1 VCHTTLQ
8 KSVLDQGT
16 HFNLHEIRCI
26 MAGGTSATNSSA
38 PGLVHRHFFGLKGNV
53 HNNVAFAEEGVLVYP
68 CGHNVIVYNL
78 ESKEQQ
84 FLHAV
89 ETAGKGITALAV
101 APNKRYVAVAEQ
113 AERAVVHIHDLNTLR
128 RRKTLTLSDALADT
142 CVWVA
147 FSGDSKYCVTQGGAP
162 DWVLSLWL
170 WEKTKLLA
178 SVKASTPQ
186 GNVVHQADF
195 SPNDPFTV
203 CASGNGLLKFFRFT
217 DGQLRLQATPLKR
230 EPAHFLRHAWVSDDR
245 VVAAADSGELWLFE
259 QFEFR
264 QILTPSTTGA
274 TGDGSFVSSLL
285 GYSKGFVCGGSGGC
299 VRIYDRSDD
308 GGSREYYKKAKTFRI
323 EGDTSTIKDLAI
335 SPSEDLLVCS
345 LENNQLY
352 ALTLSSTDILKEDA
366 MNFELVSTAFHGPSA
381 NGSCHI
387 TGLDT
392 CIRKP
397 LVVTCALDRS
407 VRVWNYLD
415 KSTDILKFFREDALC
430 VAFHPSGLHVVVG
443 FTDKL
448 RMLNVLMDDI
458 RSCREFAIK
467 GCREVRFSYGGQFFA
482 AANNNVVHVYAT
494 YTGELV
500 AVLRGHSNRVTAISW
515 KPDDRRLLTCGADGT
530 ALLWSLR
537 GASKVGD
544 GHSQAR
550 CSYIDAALSPEG
562 DVAYVTGSDNMLKEI
577 DMVTGLARTE
587 HWTGGGGSTLG
598 PLALAN
604 SQQVLFVGSA
614 EQGRPGMVRLY
625 RLPLAKDRPPP
636 TPALLSGGAQSS
648 ASPTSILSPGQAG
661 STLVSSSAGSSPQSF
676 VEYHCHDLPVSR
688 LRLSF
693 DNQFLFSAGE
703 DGSLCIF
710 ETQNVIGKASGSGA
724 SSGQGGGTIASR
736 ENRSDSTM
744 IGGSGNG
751 ANGSGLPFAE
761 EILVTKSDL
770 EEKNRLMN
778 ELKSKV
784 DELTLHNEYQLRL
797 KDLNY
802 KEKIKEVS
810 DKFTAELTQ
819 DRQRCGDLQSDKTE
833 MENEYQKKMREMAST
848 HRSEVQE
855 LKTTYEAK
863 VEAEKARYAALEQAR
878 GEQNTRF
885 EEENHLLVE
894 SHTQFL
900 AEMTTEYDQKVAHEQ
915 ELQAVCARAKEELI
929 AKNESLKRALEED
942 AELEVEELKTKY
954 ELKLSDEREATL
966 RLKGENGIMKK
977 KFSALQKDIEDQRE
991 EIRSLEEKG
1000 KELAENI
1007 RGLEKDIQGHK
1018 KEIREREETIQD
1030 KEKRI
1035 YDLKKKNQELEKFK
1049 FVLDYKIKELKRQI
1063 EPREQEIADMKTQI
1077 EEMDAE
1083 LEQYHKSNAALDLM
1097 IGELRLKMDG
1107 MQKELNL
1114 QAAQVA
1120 LGKALVRQVQ
1130 TDLLGCT
1137 QLLDSKKA
1145 LKIAVMALNKKY
1157 EDGVTPDA
1165 KEPNSQAEYNRQRE
1179 YLEKE
1184 VESLKRKIMKG
1195 MAISE
1200 SELHRL
1206 QRENAMLTT
1215 QVNELRREFH
1225 NVRMQTQE
1233 VRDAKYKS
1241 TVSIANSAASK
1252 KLSINSEV
1260 MRERKEK
1267 MREAEF
1273 QKDHILQLK
1282 DRLTELQKTLGGGLK
1297 FALTGSS
1304 NSPQQRQ
1311 QNQQQHA
1318 RKPAPP
1324 ATQRLPPV

>member
-1 VCHTTLQ
+1 
-8 KSVLDQGT
+8 
-16 HFNLHEIRCI
+16 
-26 MAGGTSATNSSA
+26 MAGGASNTSSA
-38 PGLVHRHFFGLKGNV
+38 PGLIHRHFFGLKGGV
-53 HNNVAFAEEGVLVYP
+53 HNNVAFAEESVLVYP

-84 FLHAV
+84 FLHGV
-89 ETAGKGITALAV
+89 ETTGRGITALAV

-128 RRKTLTLSDALADT
+128 RRKTLTLSDGLADT

-147 FSGDSKYCVTQGGAP
+147 FSSDSKYCITQGGAP

-186 GNVVHQADF
+186 GNAVHQADF
-195 SPNDPFTV
+195 SPIDPLTI
-203 CASGNGLLKFFRFT
+203 CASGNGMLKFFRFT

-264 QILTPSTTGA
+264 QILTPATTGA

-345 LENNQLY
+345 LETNQMY

-366 MNFELVSTAFHGPSA
+366 MNFEVVSTAFHAPSS

-430 VAFHPSGLHVVVG
+430 VAFHPSGLHVAVG

-458 RSCREFAIK
+458 RSCREFTIK
-467 GCREVRFSYGGQFFA
+467 GCREVRFSNGGQFFA

-500 AVLRGHSNRVTAISW
+500 SVLRGHSNRVTAISW
-515 KPDDRRLLTCGADGT
+515 KSDDRKLLTCGAD
-530 ALLWSLR
+530 
-537 GASKVGD
+537 
-544 GHSQAR
+544 
-550 CSYIDAALSPEG
+550 
-562 DVAYVTGSDNMLKEI
+562 GSDNMLKEI
-577 DMVTGLARTE
+577 DVATGLARNE
-587 HWTGGGGSTLG
+587 LWVGG
-598 PLALAN
+598 
-604 SQQVLFVGSA
+604 
-614 EQGRPGMVRLY
+614 
-625 RLPLAKDRPPP
+625 
-636 TPALLSGGAQSS
+636 SS
-648 ASPTSILSPGQAG
+648 AS
-661 STLVSSSAGSSPQSF
+661 QSYT
-676 VEYHCHDLPVSR
+676 EYHCHDLPVSR

-710 ETQNVIGKASGSGA
+710 ETQNVIGKGGSGGA
-724 SSGQGGGTIASR
+724 SSGPGGGAVGSR
-736 ENRSDSTM
+736 EARSDSTM
-744 IGGSGNG
+744 LGGGGG

-819 DRQRCGDLQSDKTE
+819 DRQRCGDLQNDKTE
-833 MENEYQKKMREMAST
+833 MENEYQKKMREMAAS

-915 ELQAVCARAKEELI
+915 ELQAVCAQAKEELI
-929 AKNESLKRALEED
+929 ATNEALKRSLEED
-942 AELEVEELKTKY
+942 AELEVEELKSKY

-1000 KELAENI
+1000 KELTENI

-1130 TDLLGCT
+1130 TDLLGCA
-1137 QLLDSKKA
+1137 QLLDNKKA
-1145 LKIAVMALNKKY
+1145 LKVTVMALNKKY

-1195 MAISE
+1195 IAISE

-1206 QRENAMLTT
+1206 QRENAILTT

-1233 VRDAKYKS
+1233 VREAKYKS
-1241 TVSIANSAASK
+1241 TVSIANSAVNK
-1252 KLSINSEV
+1252 KLSVSSEV

-1273 QKDHILQLK
+1273 QKEHILQLK
-1282 DRLTELQKTLGGGLK
+1282 ARLTELQKTLGGGLK
-1297 FALTGSS
+1297 FALSGAS
-1304 NSPQQRQ
+1304 NSPQHRQ
-1311 QNQQQHA
+1311 QQQYS
-1318 RKPAPP
+1318 RRPSPP
-1324 ATQRLPPV
+1324 AAQRLPPV

>member
-1 VCHTTLQ
+1 MECDVAER
-8 KSVLDQGT
+8 
-16 HFNLHEIRCI
+16 FNLLRGGHDGRRQHHQQR
-26 MAGGTSATNSSA
+26 AGAHSS
-38 PGLVHRHFFGLKGNV
+38 GSV
-53 HNNVAFAEEGVLVYP
+53 HNTVAFVEESVLVYP
-68 CGHNVIVYNL
+68 CGHNVIIYNL

-84 FLHAV
+84 FIHGV
-89 ETAGKGITALAV
+89 ESNGRGITALAV
-101 APNKRYVAVAEQ
+101 SPNKRYVAVAEQ

-128 RRKTLTLSDALADT
+128 RRKTLTLSDGQADT

-162 DWVLSLWL
+162 DWILSLWL

-178 SVKASTPQ
+178 CVKASTPQ
-186 GNVVHQADF
+186 GNAVHQADF
-195 SPNDPFTV
+195 SPIDPMTICV
-203 CASGNGLLKFFRFT
+203 SGNGLLKFFRFL

-245 VVAAADSGELWLFE
+245 VVASADSGELWLFE

-264 QILTPSTTGA
+264 QILTPATTGT
-274 TGDGSFVSSLL
+274 TGDGSFMNSLL

-323 EGDTSTIKDLAI
+323 EGDASTIKDLAI

-366 MNFELVSTAFHGPSA
+366 MNFELVSTAFHAPSG

-430 VAFHPSGLHVVVG
+430 VAFHPSGLHVAVG

-467 GCREVRFSYGGQFFA
+467 GCREVRFSNGGQFFA

-494 YTGELV
+494 YTGELL
-500 AVLRGHSNRVTAISW
+500 AVLRGHSNRVTALSW
-515 KPDDRRLLTCGADGT
+515 KPDDRRLLSCGADGT
-530 ALLWSLR
+530 VLLWSLR

-562 DVAYVTGSDNMLKEI
+562 DVAFVTGSDNMLKEV
-577 DMVTGLARTE
+577 DMATGVARTE
-587 HWTGGGGSTLG
+587 HWTGGGGATLG
-598 PLALAN
+598 PIALAT

-614 EQGRPGMVRLY
+614 EPGRPGMVRLY
-625 RLPLAKDRPPP
+625 RLPLEKDHSPPM
-636 TPALLSGGAQSS
+636 PALLTGSGQ
-648 ASPTSILSPGQAG
+648 ASPGSILSPGQNG
-661 STLVSSSAGSSPQSF
+661 PLVAASAGGGSVSQAYT
-676 VEYHCHDLPVSR
+676 EYHCHDLPVSR

-710 ETQNVIGKASGSGA
+710 ETQNVIGKG
-724 SSGQGGGTIASR
+724 
-736 ENRSDSTM
+736 
-744 IGGSGNG
+744 GGSGVSPGGGATGSRDTRSESTTAGGGGNA

-819 DRQRCGDLQSDKTE
+819 DRQRCGDLQNDKNE
-833 MENEYQKKMREMAST
+833 MENEYQKKMREMAAT

-915 ELQAVCARAKEELI
+915 ELQAVCARSKDELI
-929 AKNESLKRALEED
+929 TSNESLKRALEED

-1130 TDLLGCT
+1130 SDLLGCA
-1137 QLLDSKKA
+1137 QLLDNKKA
-1145 LKIAVMALNKKY
+1145 LKVAVMALNKKY

-1206 QRENAMLTT
+1206 QRENAVLTT

-1233 VRDAKYKS
+1233 VREAKYKS
-1241 TVSIANSAASK
+1241 TMSIANSAVNK
-1252 KLSINSEV
+1252 KLSVSSEV

-1282 DRLTELQKTLGGGLK
+1282 DRITELQKTLGGGLK

-1304 NSPQQRQ
+1304 NSPQHRQ
-1311 QNQQQHA
+1311 QQYTK
-1318 RKPAPP
+1318 KPVPP
-1324 ATQRLPPV
+1324 SSQRLPPV

>member
-1 VCHTTLQ
+1 MT
-8 KSVLDQGT
+8 G
-16 HFNLHEIRCI
+16 
-26 MAGGTSATNSSA
+26 GGTNSGA
-38 PGLVHRHFFGLKGNV
+38 PGLIHRHLFGLKGSV
-53 HNNVAFAEEGVLVYP
+53 HNSVAFAEEGVLVYP

-84 FLHAV
+84 FLHGV
-89 ETAGKGITALAV
+89 ETSGHGITALAV
-101 APNKRYVAVAEQ
+101 SPNKRYVAVAEQ
-113 AERAVVHIHDLNTLR
+113 ADRAVVHIHDLNTLR
-128 RRKTLTLSDALADT
+128 RRKTLTLSDGLADT

-162 DWVLSLWL
+162 DWLLSLWL

-178 SVKASTPQ
+178 SVKASTSQ
-186 GNVVHQADF
+186 GTVVHQADF
-195 SPNDPFTV
+195 SPNDPLTI
-203 CASGNGLLKFFRFT
+203 CASGNGLLKFFRFM

-264 QILTPSTTGA
+264 QILTPPTTGT

-323 EGDTSTIKDLAI
+323 EGETSTIKDLAI

-366 MNFELVSTAFHGPSA
+366 MNFELVSTAFHAPSG
-381 NGSCHI
+381 NGSCHV

-415 KSTDILKFFREDALC
+415 KSTDILKFFREDALT

-443 FTDKL
+443 FADKL

-467 GCREVRFSYGGQFFA
+467 GCREVRFSHGGQFFA
-482 AANNNVVHVYAT
+482 AANNN
-494 YTGELV
+494 
-500 AVLRGHSNRVTAISW
+500 AISW
-515 KPDDRRLLTCGADGT
+515 KPDDRKLLTCGADGT
-530 ALLWSLR
+530 VLLWSLR

-550 CSYIDAALSPEG
+550 CSYVDAVLSPEG

-577 DMVTGLARTE
+577 DMATGLTRTE
-587 HWTGGGGSTLG
+587 HWTGGGGATLG

-614 EQGRPGMVRLY
+614 EPGRPGMVRLY
-625 RLPLAKDRPPP
+625 RLPLEKDRPPP
-636 TPALLSGGAQSS
+636 TPALLSGGQSS
-648 ASPTSILSPGQAG
+648 TSPTSIPSPGQTGSSLLPNSVAAG
-661 STLVSSSAGSSPQSF
+661 SLSQSF

-693 DNQFLFSAGE
+693 DNQFLFSVGE

-710 ETQNVIGKASGSGA
+710 ETQNVIGKGSGSGV
-724 SSGQGGGTIASR
+724 SSGPGGGAIGSR
-736 ENRSDSTM
+736 EARSDST
-744 IGGSGNG
+744 ILGGIG

-819 DRQRCGDLQSDKTE
+819 DRQRCGDLQNDKTE
-833 MENEYQKKMREMAST
+833 MENEYQKKMREMASS

-929 AKNESLKRALEED
+929 AMNEALKRALEED
-942 AELEVEELKTKY
+942 AELEVEELKTRY

-1107 MQKELNL
+1107 MQKELNV

-1130 TDLLGCT
+1130 TDLLGCA
-1137 QLLDSKKA
+1137 QLLDNKKA

-1200 SELHRL
+1200 SELYRL
-1206 QRENAMLTT
+1206 QRENAILTT

-1233 VRDAKYKS
+1233 VRETKNKS
-1241 TVSIANSAASK
+1241 TVLTPNNAVNK
-1252 KLSINSEV
+1252 KLSASSEA

-1267 MREAEF
+1267 LREAEF

-1282 DRLTELQKTLGGGLK
+1282 DRLTELQKMLGGGLK

-1311 QNQQQHA
+1311 QQQQQQQYT
-1318 RKPAPP
+1318 RKPVPP
-1324 ATQRLPPV
+1324 TTQRLPPV

>member
-1 VCHTTLQ
+1 MPMT
-8 KSVLDQGT
+8 
-16 HFNLHEIRCI
+16 
-26 MAGGTSATNSSA
+26 GGNNSNSSA
-38 PGLVHRHFFGLKGNV
+38 PGLIHRHFFGLKGGV
-53 HNNVAFAEEGVLVYP
+53 HNNIAFAEEGVLVYP
-68 CGHNVIVYNL
+68 CGHNVVIYNL

-84 FLHAV
+84 FLHGV
-89 ETAGKGITALAV
+89 ETTGRGITALAV

-128 RRKTLTLSDALADT
+128 RRKTLTLSDAMADT

-147 FSGDSKYCVTQGGAP
+147 FSGDSKYCITQGGAP

-186 GNVVHQADF
+186 GNAVHQADF
-195 SPNDPFTV
+195 SPNDPLTI

-245 VVAAADSGELWLFE
+245 VVASADSGELWLFE

-264 QILTPSTTGA
+264 QILTPPTTGT
-274 TGDGSFVSSLL
+274 TGDGSFVKSLL

-366 MNFELVSTAFHGPSA
+366 MNFELVSTAFHAPSG

-467 GCREVRFSYGGQFFA
+467 GCREVQFSHGGQFFA

-515 KPDDRRLLTCGADGT
+515 KPDDRKLLTCGADGT
-530 ALLWSLR
+530 VLLWSLR
-537 GASKVGD
+537 AASKVGE

-550 CSYIDAALSPEG
+550 CSYIDAALAPEG
-562 DVAYVTGSDNMLKEI
+562 DIAYVTGSDNMLKEI
-577 DMVTGLARTE
+577 DMASGLARAE
-587 HWTGGGGSTLG
+587 HWTGGNGATLG
-598 PLALAN
+598 PLTLAN

-614 EQGRPGMVRLY
+614 EPGRPGMVRLY
-625 RLPLAKDRPPP
+625 RLPLEKERPPP
-636 TPALLSGGAQSS
+636 TPALGSGGGQSL
-648 ASPTSILSPGQAG
+648 TSPGSIITSGQTG
-661 STLVSSSAGSSPQSF
+661 STLATSTTATGSTNQSYT
-676 VEYHCHDLPVSR
+676 EYHCHDLPVSR

-710 ETQNVIGKASGSGA
+710 ETVNVIGKGSGSGT
-724 SSGQGGGTIASR
+724 SSGQSGGVIGSREARGDSAMVGGG
-736 ENRSDSTM
+736 
-744 IGGSGNG
+744 GNG

-819 DRQRCGDLQSDKTE
+819 DRQRCGDLQNDKTE
-833 MENEYQKKMREMAST
+833 MENEYQKKMREMASA

-900 AEMTTEYDQKVAHEQ
+900 AEMTTEYDQKVAREQ

-929 AKNESLKRALEED
+929 ATNESLKRALEED

-977 KFSALQKDIEDQRE
+977 KFSALQKDIEDQRD

-1130 TDLLGCT
+1130 TDLLGCA
-1137 QLLDSKKA
+1137 QLLDNKKA

-1206 QRENAMLTT
+1206 QRENAILTT

-1233 VRDAKYKS
+1233 VRETKYKT
-1241 TVSIANSAASK
+1241 TVTTPTNK
-1252 KLSINSEV
+1252 KLSVSSEV
-1260 MRERKEK
+1260 LRERKEK

-1273 QKDHILQLK
+1273 QKDLILQLK

-1304 NSPQQRQ
+1304 SSPQHRQ
-1311 QNQQQHA
+1311 QQYT
-1318 RKPAPP
+1318 RKPVPP
-1324 ATQRLPPV
+1324 TTQRLPPV

>member
-1 VCHTTLQ
+1 
-8 KSVLDQGT
+8 
-16 HFNLHEIRCI
+16 
-26 MAGGTSATNSSA
+26 
-38 PGLVHRHFFGLKGNV
+38 
-53 HNNVAFAEEGVLVYP
+53 
-68 CGHNVIVYNL
+68 
-78 ESKEQQ
+78 
-84 FLHAV
+84 
-89 ETAGKGITALAV
+89 
-101 APNKRYVAVAEQ
+101 
-113 AERAVVHIHDLNTLR
+113 
-128 RRKTLTLSDALADT
+128 
-142 CVWVA
+142 
-147 FSGDSKYCVTQGGAP
+147 
-162 DWVLSLWL
+162 
-170 WEKTKLLA
+170 
-178 SVKASTPQ
+178 
-186 GNVVHQADF
+186 
-195 SPNDPFTV
+195 
-203 CASGNGLLKFFRFT
+203 
-217 DGQLRLQATPLKR
+217 
-230 EPAHFLRHAWVSDDR
+230 
-245 VVAAADSGELWLFE
+245 
-259 QFEFR
+259 
-264 QILTPSTTGA
+264 
-274 TGDGSFVSSLL
+274 
-285 GYSKGFVCGGSGGC
+285 
-299 VRIYDRSDD
+299 
-308 GGSREYYKKAKTFRI
+308 
-323 EGDTSTIKDLAI
+323 
-335 SPSEDLLVCS
+335 
-345 LENNQLY
+345 
-352 ALTLSSTDILKEDA
+352 
-366 MNFELVSTAFHGPSA
+366 
-381 NGSCHI
+381 
-387 TGLDT
+387 
-392 CIRKP
+392 
-397 LVVTCALDRS
+397 
-407 VRVWNYLD
+407 
-415 KSTDILKFFREDALC
+415 
-430 VAFHPSGLHVVVG
+430 
-443 FTDKL
+443 
-448 RMLNVLMDDI
+448 MLNVLMDDI

-467 GCREVRFSYGGQFFA
+467 GCREVRFSHGGQFFA

-515 KPDDRRLLTCGADGT
+515 KPDDRKLLTCGADGT
-530 ALLWSLR
+530 VLLWSLR

-550 CSYIDAALSPEG
+550 CSYVDAVLSPEG

-577 DMVTGLARTE
+577 DMATGLTRTE
-587 HWTGGGGSTLG
+587 HWTGGGGATLG

-614 EQGRPGMVRLY
+614 EPGRPGMVRLY
-625 RLPLAKDRPPP
+625 RLPLEKDRPPP
-636 TPALLSGGAQSS
+636 TPALLSGGQSS
-648 ASPTSILSPGQAG
+648 TSPTSIPSPGQTGSSLLPNSVAAG
-661 STLVSSSAGSSPQSF
+661 SLSQSF

-693 DNQFLFSAGE
+693 DNQFLFSVGE

-710 ETQNVIGKASGSGA
+710 ETQNVIGKGSGSGV
-724 SSGQGGGTIASR
+724 SSGPGGGAIGSR
-736 ENRSDSTM
+736 EARSDST
-744 IGGSGNG
+744 ILGGIG

-819 DRQRCGDLQSDKTE
+819 DRQRCGDLQNDKTE
-833 MENEYQKKMREMAST
+833 MENEYQKKMREMASS

-929 AKNESLKRALEED
+929 AMNEALKRALEED
-942 AELEVEELKTKY
+942 AELEVEELKTRY

-1107 MQKELNL
+1107 MQKELNV

-1130 TDLLGCT
+1130 TDLLGCA
-1137 QLLDSKKA
+1137 QLLDNKKA

-1200 SELHRL
+1200 SELYRL
-1206 QRENAMLTT
+1206 QRENAILTT

-1233 VRDAKYKS
+1233 VRETKNKS
-1241 TVSIANSAASK
+1241 TVLTPNNAVNK
-1252 KLSINSEV
+1252 KLSASSEA

-1267 MREAEF
+1267 LREAEF

-1282 DRLTELQKTLGGGLK
+1282 DRLTELQKMLGGGLK

-1311 QNQQQHA
+1311 QQQQQQQYT
-1318 RKPAPP
+1318 RKPVPP
-1324 ATQRLPPV
+1324 TTQRLPPV

>member
-1 VCHTTLQ
+1 MPT
-8 KSVLDQGT
+8 
-16 HFNLHEIRCI
+16 NI
-26 MAGGTSATNSSA
+26 AGGGGNSSA
-38 PGLVHRHFFGLKGNV
+38 PGLIHRYKHLFGLKGSV
-53 HNNVAFAEEGVLVYP
+53 RNNIAFAEENVVVYP
-68 CGHNVIVYNL
+68 CGHNVILYNL

-84 FLHAV
+84 FIHGA
-89 ETAGKGITALAV
+89 ETAGRGITALAV

-128 RRKTLTLSDALADT
+128 RRKTLTLADGLADT

-147 FSGDSKYCVTQGGAP
+147 FSGDSKYCLTQGGAP

-178 SVKASTPQ
+178 SVKASTPA
-186 GNVVHQADF
+186 GNAVHQADF
-195 SPNDPFTV
+195 SPNDPLTICV
-203 CASGNGLLKFFRFT
+203 SGNGLIKFFRFA
-217 DGQLRLQATPLKR
+217 DGQLRLQTTPLKR
-230 EPAHFLRHAWVSDDR
+230 EPAHFLRHAWVTDDR
-245 VVAAADSGELWLFE
+245 VVAAADSGELWFFE
-259 QFEFR
+259 QLEFR
-264 QILTPSTTGA
+264 QILTPSTSGGS
-274 TGDGSFVSSLL
+274 GDGSFMNSVL

-299 VRIYDRSDD
+299 VRVYDRNDD
-308 GGSREYYKKAKTFRI
+308 GGAREYYKKAKTFRI
-323 EGDTSTIKDLAI
+323 EGDASTIKDLAI

-366 MNFELVSTAFHGPSA
+366 MNFELVSTAFHAPSS

-392 CIRKP
+392 CVRKP

-415 KSTDILKFFREDALC
+415 KSTDILKFFREDALS

-443 FTDKL
+443 FADKL
-448 RMLNVLMDDI
+448 RLLNVLMDDI
-458 RSCREFAIK
+458 RSCRDFSIK
-467 GCREVRFSYGGQFFA
+467 CCREVRFSHGGQFFA

-515 KPDDRRLLTCGADGT
+515 KPDDRRLLTCGADG
-530 ALLWSLR
+530 AVLLWSLR
-537 GASKVGD
+537 AAAKIND

-550 CSYIDAALSPEG
+550 CAYADAALSPDG

-577 DMVTGLARTE
+577 DMASGLARTE
-587 HWTGGGGSTLG
+587 HWTGGGGAALG
-598 PLALAN
+598 PIALAN
-604 SQQVLFVGSA
+604 SQQVLFVGTA
-614 EQGRPGMVRLY
+614 EPGLPGMIRLY
-625 RLPLAKDRPPP
+625 RLPLEKDHPPP
-636 TPALLSGGAQSS
+636 TPALTSGGGLSS
-648 ASPTSILSPGQAG
+648 ASPASSSSPVQAG
-661 STLVSSSAGSSPQSF
+661 SAAVAATSAAGSTTLPY
-676 VEYHCHDLPVSR
+676 VEYHCHDLPVAR

-710 ETQNVIGKASGSGA
+710 ETRDIVGKGSGGGVASGPSGSG
-724 SSGQGGGTIASR
+724 IAGSR
-736 ENRSDSTM
+736 ETRSDSATLS
-744 IGGSGNG
+744 GGGNG

-770 EEKNRLMN
+770 EEKTRLMN
-778 ELKSKV
+778 ELKTKV

-819 DRQRCGDLQSDKTE
+819 DRQRCGDLQNDKGD
-833 MENEYQKKMREMAST
+833 MENEYQKKMREMAAA
-848 HRSEVQE
+848 HRSEFQE
-855 LKTTYEAK
+855 LRSTYESK
-863 VEAEKARYAALEQAR
+863 VEAEQARYAALEQAR

-900 AEMTTEYDQKVAHEQ
+900 AEMTTEYDQKVADEQ
-915 ELQAVCARAKEELI
+915 ELQAVCARAKDELV
-929 AKNESLKRALEED
+929 ATNEALKRALEED
-942 AELEVEELKTKY
+942 AELEVEEMKTRY
-954 ELKLSDEREATL
+954 ELKLADEREATL

-1063 EPREQEIADMKTQI
+1063 EPREKEIADMKTQI

-1120 LGKALVRQVQ
+1120 LGKSLMHQVQ
-1130 TDLLGCT
+1130 TDLLGCA
-1137 QLLDSKKA
+1137 QLLDNKKA
-1145 LKIAVMALNKKY
+1145 LKGAVMALNKKY

-1195 MAISE
+1195 MTISE

-1206 QRENAMLTT
+1206 QRENAILTT

-1233 VRDAKYKS
+1233 VREAKHKPS
-1241 TVSIANSAASK
+1241 TSAVAVVGK
-1252 KLSINSEV
+1252 KPAISSEAI
-1260 MRERKEK
+1260 RERKEK
-1267 MREAEF
+1267 LREAEF

-1282 DRLTELQKTLGGGLK
+1282 QRLTDLQKTLGGGLS
-1297 FALTGSS
+1297 FALTGS
-1304 NSPQQRQ
+1304 NSPQHK
-1311 QNQQQHA
+1311 QQHA
-1318 RKPAPP
+1318 RKPVAP

>member
-1 VCHTTLQ
+1 MT
-8 KSVLDQGT
+8 G
-16 HFNLHEIRCI
+16 
-26 MAGGTSATNSSA
+26 GGTNSGA
-38 PGLVHRHFFGLKGNV
+38 PGLIHRHLFGLKGSV
-53 HNNVAFAEEGVLVYP
+53 HNSVAFAEEGVLVYP

-84 FLHAV
+84 FLHGV
-89 ETAGKGITALAV
+89 ETSGHGITALAV
-101 APNKRYVAVAEQ
+101 SPNKRYVAVAEQ
-113 AERAVVHIHDLNTLR
+113 ADRAVVHIHDLNTLR
-128 RRKTLTLSDALADT
+128 RRKTLTLSDGLADT

-162 DWVLSLWL
+162 DWLLSLWL

-178 SVKASTPQ
+178 SVKASTSQ
-186 GNVVHQADF
+186 GTVVHQADF
-195 SPNDPFTV
+195 SPNDPLTI
-203 CASGNGLLKFFRFT
+203 CASGNGLLKFFRFM

-264 QILTPSTTGA
+264 QILTPPTTGT

-323 EGDTSTIKDLAI
+323 EGETSTIKDLAI

-366 MNFELVSTAFHGPSA
+366 MNFELVSTAFHAPSG
-381 NGSCHI
+381 NGSCHV

-415 KSTDILKFFREDALC
+415 KSTDILKFFREDALT

-443 FTDKL
+443 FADKL

-467 GCREVRFSYGGQFFA
+467 GCREVRFSHGGQFFA

-515 KPDDRRLLTCGADGT
+515 KPDDRKLLTCGADGT
-530 ALLWSLR
+530 VLLWSLR

-550 CSYIDAALSPEG
+550 CSYVDAVLSPEG

-577 DMVTGLARTE
+577 DMATGLTRTE
-587 HWTGGGGSTLG
+587 HWTGGGGATLG

-614 EQGRPGMVRLY
+614 EPGRPGMVRLY
-625 RLPLAKDRPPP
+625 RLPLEKDRPPP
-636 TPALLSGGAQSS
+636 TPALLSGGQSS
-648 ASPTSILSPGQAG
+648 TSPTSIPSP
-661 STLVSSSAGSSPQSF
+661 
-676 VEYHCHDLPVSR
+676 
-688 LRLSF
+688 
-693 DNQFLFSAGE
+693 
-703 DGSLCIF
+703 
-710 ETQNVIGKASGSGA
+710 
-724 SSGQGGGTIASR
+724 
-736 ENRSDSTM
+736 
-744 IGGSGNG
+744 
-751 ANGSGLPFAE
+751 

-819 DRQRCGDLQSDKTE
+819 DRQRCGDLQNDKTE
-833 MENEYQKKMREMAST
+833 MENEYQKKMREMASS

-929 AKNESLKRALEED
+929 AMNEALKRALEED
-942 AELEVEELKTKY
+942 AELEVEELKTRY

-1107 MQKELNL
+1107 MQKELNV

-1120 LGKALVRQVQ
+1120 LGKAL
-1130 TDLLGCT
+1130 
-1137 QLLDSKKA
+1137 LLDNKKA

-1200 SELHRL
+1200 SELYRL
-1206 QRENAMLTT
+1206 QRENAILTT

-1233 VRDAKYKS
+1233 VRETKNKS
-1241 TVSIANSAASK
+1241 TVLTPNNAVNK
-1252 KLSINSEV
+1252 KLSASSEA

-1267 MREAEF
+1267 LREAEF

-1282 DRLTELQKTLGGGLK
+1282 DRLTELQKMLGGGLK

-1311 QNQQQHA
+1311 QQQQQQQYT
-1318 RKPAPP
+1318 RKPVPP
-1324 ATQRLPPV
+1324 TTQRLPPV

>member
-1 VCHTTLQ
+1 
-8 KSVLDQGT
+8 
-16 HFNLHEIRCI
+16 
-26 MAGGTSATNSSA
+26 
-38 PGLVHRHFFGLKGNV
+38 
-53 HNNVAFAEEGVLVYP
+53 
-68 CGHNVIVYNL
+68 
-78 ESKEQQ
+78 
-84 FLHAV
+84 
-89 ETAGKGITALAV
+89 
-101 APNKRYVAVAEQ
+101 
-113 AERAVVHIHDLNTLR
+113 
-128 RRKTLTLSDALADT
+128 
-142 CVWVA
+142 
-147 FSGDSKYCVTQGGAP
+147 
-162 DWVLSLWL
+162 
-170 WEKTKLLA
+170 
-178 SVKASTPQ
+178 
-186 GNVVHQADF
+186 
-195 SPNDPFTV
+195 
-203 CASGNGLLKFFRFT
+203 
-217 DGQLRLQATPLKR
+217 
-230 EPAHFLRHAWVSDDR
+230 
-245 VVAAADSGELWLFE
+245 
-259 QFEFR
+259 
-264 QILTPSTTGA
+264 
-274 TGDGSFVSSLL
+274 
-285 GYSKGFVCGGSGGC
+285 
-299 VRIYDRSDD
+299 
-308 GGSREYYKKAKTFRI
+308 
-323 EGDTSTIKDLAI
+323 
-335 SPSEDLLVCS
+335 
-345 LENNQLY
+345 
-352 ALTLSSTDILKEDA
+352 
-366 MNFELVSTAFHGPSA
+366 
-381 NGSCHI
+381 
-387 TGLDT
+387 
-392 CIRKP
+392 
-397 LVVTCALDRS
+397 
-407 VRVWNYLD
+407 
-415 KSTDILKFFREDALC
+415 
-430 VAFHPSGLHVVVG
+430 
-443 FTDKL
+443 
-448 RMLNVLMDDI
+448 
-458 RSCREFAIK
+458 
-467 GCREVRFSYGGQFFA
+467 
-482 AANNNVVHVYAT
+482 
-494 YTGELV
+494 
-500 AVLRGHSNRVTAISW
+500 
-515 KPDDRRLLTCGADGT
+515 
-530 ALLWSLR
+530 
-537 GASKVGD
+537 
-544 GHSQAR
+544 
-550 CSYIDAALSPEG
+550 
-562 DVAYVTGSDNMLKEI
+562 MLKEI
-577 DMVTGLARTE
+577 DTATGLARNE
-587 HWTGGGGSTLG
+587 LWVGGSGAALG

-614 EQGRPGMVRLY
+614 EPGRPGTVRLY
-625 RLPLAKDRPPP
+625 RLPFEKDHPLP
-636 TPALLSGGAQSS
+636 TTTLLSGGVTTSPGS
-648 ASPTSILSPGQAG
+648 VSPTAQTG
-661 STLVSSSAGSSPQSF
+661 STLAAASAGTGSASQAYT
-676 VEYHCHDLPVSR
+676 EYHCHDLPVSR

-693 DNQFLFSAGE
+693 DNQFLFSTGE

-710 ETQNVIGKASGSGA
+710 ETQNVIGKGGSVGA
-724 SSGQGGGTIASR
+724 SSGPGGGTVGSR
-736 ENRSDSTM
+736 EARSDSMTL
-744 IGGSGNG
+744 GGGG

-833 MENEYQKKMREMAST
+833 MENEYQKKMREMAAT
-848 HRSEVQE
+848 HRSEIQE

-885 EEENHLLVE
+885 EEESHLLVE

-900 AEMTTEYDQKVAHEQ
+900 AEMTTEYEQKFAHEQ
-915 ELQAVCARAKEELI
+915 ELQAVCEQAKNELI
-929 AKNESLKRALEED
+929 ATNEALKRSLEED
-942 AELEVEELKTKY
+942 AELEVDELKSKY

-1000 KELAENI
+1000 KELTENI

-1107 MQKELNL
+1107 MQKELSL
-1114 QAAQVA
+1114 QATQVA

-1130 TDLLGCT
+1130 TDLLGCA
-1137 QLLDSKKA
+1137 QLLDNKKA
-1145 LKIAVMALNKKY
+1145 LKVAVMALNKKY

-1206 QRENAMLTT
+1206 QRENAILTT

-1241 TVSIANSAASK
+1241 TLSIANSAVNK
-1252 KLSINSEV
+1252 KLSVSTEV

-1273 QKDHILQLK
+1273 QKEHILQLK
-1282 DRLTELQKTLGGGLK
+1282 ARITELQKTLGGGLK
-1297 FALTGSS
+1297 FALSGSS
-1304 NSPQQRQ
+1304 NSSQHR
-1311 QNQQQHA
+1311 QQQH
-1318 RKPAPP
+1318 RRPAPP
-1324 ATQRLPPV
+1324 AAQRLPPV

>member
-1 VCHTTLQ
+1 
-8 KSVLDQGT
+8 
-16 HFNLHEIRCI
+16 
-26 MAGGTSATNSSA
+26 MAGGASNTSSA
-38 PGLVHRHFFGLKGNV
+38 PGLIHRHFFGLKGSV
-53 HNNVAFAEEGVLVYP
+53 HNNVAFAEESVLVYP
-68 CGHNVIVYNL
+68 CGHNVIIYNL

-84 FLHAV
+84 FIHGV
-89 ETAGKGITALAV
+89 ETTGRGITALAV

-128 RRKTLTLSDALADT
+128 RRRTLTLSDGLADT
-142 CVWVA
+142 FVWVA

-178 SVKASTPQ
+178 SVKASAPQ
-186 GNVVHQADF
+186 GNAVHQADF
-195 SPNDPFTV
+195 SPVDPFTV
-203 CASGNGLLKFFRFT
+203 CVSGNGLLKFFRFA

-264 QILTPSTTGA
+264 QILTPATTGT

-323 EGDTSTIKDLAI
+323 EGDASTIKDLAI

-345 LENNQLY
+345 LDNNQMY

-366 MNFELVSTAFHGPSA
+366 MNFEVVSTAFHAPSS

-430 VAFHPSGLHVVVG
+430 VAFHPSGLHVAVG

-458 RSCREFAIK
+458 RSCREFTIK
-467 GCREVRFSYGGQFFA
+467 GCREVRFSNGGQFFA
-482 AANNNVVHVYAT
+482 AANSNVVHVYAT

-500 AVLRGHSNRVTAISW
+500 SVLRGHSNRVTAISW
-515 KPDDRRLLTCGADGT
+515 KSDDRKLLTCGADGT
-530 ALLWSLR
+530 VLLWSLR
-537 GASKVGD
+537 SASKVGD

-577 DMVTGLARTE
+577 DMASGLVRNDLYV
-587 HWTGGGGSTLG
+587 GGSGAALG

-604 SQQVLFVGSA
+604 SQQVLLVGSA
-614 EQGRPGMVRLY
+614 EPNRPGTVRLY
-625 RLPLAKDRPPP
+625 RLPLEKDHPV
-636 TPALLSGGAQSS
+636 PALLSGGGPTSTSPGSMSPTAQTGTTLATAAGGASS
-648 ASPTSILSPGQAG
+648 AL
-661 STLVSSSAGSSPQSF
+661 QSYT
-676 VEYHCHDLPVSR
+676 EYHCHDLPVSR

-693 DNQFLFSAGE
+693 DNQYLFSAGE

-710 ETQNVIGKASGSGA
+710 ETQNVIGKGGASGA
-724 SSGQGGGTIASR
+724 SSGPGGGAVGSR
-736 ENRSDSTM
+736 EARSDSTM
-744 IGGSGNG
+744 LSGGGG

-819 DRQRCGDLQSDKTE
+819 DRQRCGDLQNDKNE
-833 MENEYQKKMREMAST
+833 MENEYQKKMREMAAT

-915 ELQAVCARAKEELI
+915 ELQAVCAQAKEELI
-929 AKNESLKRALEED
+929 ATNEALKRSLEED
-942 AELEVEELKTKY
+942 AELEVEELKSKY

-1000 KELAENI
+1000 KELTENI

-1130 TDLLGCT
+1130 TDLLGCA
-1137 QLLDSKKA
+1137 QLLDNKKA
-1145 LKIAVMALNKKY
+1145 LKVAVMALNKKY

-1206 QRENAMLTT
+1206 QRENAILTT

-1233 VRDAKYKS
+1233 VREAKFKS
-1241 TVSIANSAASK
+1241 TVSIANSAVNK
-1252 KLSINSEV
+1252 KLSVSTEV

-1273 QKDHILQLK
+1273 QKEHILQLK
-1282 DRLTELQKTLGGGLK
+1282 ARVTELQKTLGGGLK

-1304 NSPQQRQ
+1304 NSPQNRQ
-1311 QNQQQHA
+1311 QQYS
-1318 RKPAPP
+1318 RRPAPP
-1324 ATQRLPPV
+1324 AAQRLPPV